1 MGGCPKCNA
10 PVGDTD
16 FACRQCGM
24 SFVAD
29 PSVARLD
36 PHQSAYNL
44 GASQLGTPPPPPPP
58 PAPFGNAPD
67 PFVNAAAPAPMPFP
81 PQPNP
86 YAAPNS
92 YTPAPAPGSP
102 NGLSATAEASKALN
116 WALLGFFCLG
126 FYFGFKAVSHGRRAL
141 KLFETQPQMA
151 GRQKAEFAILI
162 GYVDIALWVVGI
174 LFQFTGRG

>member
-1 MGGCPKCNA
+1 M
-10 PVGDTD
+10 GDTD
-16 FACRQCGM
+16 FACRQCGT

-36 PHQSAYNL
+36 PYQSAFNSNTPQHR
-44 GASQLGTPPPPPPP
+44 APPPPPPFANA
-58 PAPFGNAPD
+58 PAPFVD
-67 PFVNAAAPAPMPFP
+67 AAAPAP
-81 PQPNP
+81 
-86 YAAPNS
+86 Y
-92 YTPAPAPGSP
+92 APAPGLP

-126 FYFGFKAVSHGRRAL
+126 FFFGFKAVSHGRRAL
-141 KLFETQPQMA
+141 KLFATQPQMA

-174 LFQFTGRG
+174 LLGLAGRS